1 MMRKFLLSISLLLI
15 CAVTG
20 LQAQYSVMNQPELY
34 VGLAAGPT
42 FSTATMM
49 PLYVDK
55 TFIQGLEGGLVVR
68 YISEKNFGLEAGL
81 NYSQSGWKDDYGY
94 QATDAY
100 QRSISYVEL
109 PFLMHAWLPSGSSRF
124 FLDAGPK
131 VGWYLSETESIDNH
145 SGTTWPYY
153 GKTVETYLQWGI
165 MGKVGFEVHFG
176 PLALGLE
183 GGYYYGLS
191 DIFSN
196 KVTDPFVS
204 SNLSQ
209 IVARV
214 FLLYRLK

>member
-1 MMRKFLLSISLLLI
+1 MMRKFLLSISTFLI
-15 CAVTG
+15 CAATG
-20 LQAQYSVMNQPELY
+20 LQAQYVMMTQPELY

-42 FSTATMM
+42 FSTAAMV

-55 TFIQGLEGGLVVR
+55 TYLQGLEGGLMVR
-68 YISEKNFGLEAGL
+68 YISEKHFGIETGL

-100 QRSISYVEL
+100 QRLISFVEL
-109 PFLMHAWLPSGSSRF
+109 PFLMHAWLPSGNSRF

-131 VGWYLSETESIDNH
+131 VGWFLSEAESIDNH

-153 GKTVETYLQWGI
+153 GKEVETYFQWGI
-165 MGKVGFEVHFG
+165 MGKIGFEVHFG
-176 PLALGLE
+176 HLALGLE

-191 DIFSN
+191 DIYAN
-196 KVTDPFVS
+196 GVTDPFVS

-209 IVARV
+209 AMARV